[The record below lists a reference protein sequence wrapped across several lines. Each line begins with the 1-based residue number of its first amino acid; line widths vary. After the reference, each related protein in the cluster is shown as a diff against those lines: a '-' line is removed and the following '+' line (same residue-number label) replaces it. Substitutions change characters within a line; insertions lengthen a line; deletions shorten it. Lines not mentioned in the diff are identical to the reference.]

1 MKMYALRNLTVLT
14 MAILAIFALSQ
25 PVRAQQAD
33 EKSPFLTVVELF
45 TSQACPRSPAGDHN
59 LSKIADRSDVLA
71 LTFPVTY
78 WDYLGWADTFALEE
92 FTERQKFYIER
103 LKDQWLYTPQ
113 AVVQGQQGVSAE
125 DTDALET
132 AIANT
137 RQLSLALPVPKL
149 SADRSTLT
157 IVQDKLSDSAN
168 TVLQV
173 VFFERGP
180 VTVEVSSGK
189 NAGKTLS
196 YVNVVRS
203 LAEVNTEIMSIP
215 ENLRDLSCAVL
226 LQDSVDGRILGAS
239 ACPAAENS

>member
-1 MKMYALRNLTVLT
+1 MNKTVLR
-14 MAILAIFALSQ
+14 ILAVVPALALTFAALAH
-25 PVRAQQAD
+25 PVRAQDQSAL
-33 EKSPFLTVVELF
+33 LTVVELF

-59 LSKIADRSDVLA
+59 LSAIAQRPDVLA

-92 FTERQKFYIER
+92 FTQRQKFYIER

-125 DTDALET
+125 DAEALEV

-137 RQLSLALPVPKL
+137 RQLSQSLPTPRL
-149 SADRSTLT
+149 SDDRSTLT
-157 IVQDKLSDSAN
+157 IMQDRLTEQAN

-180 VTVEVSSGK
+180 ITVEVTSGK

-203 LAEVNTEIMSIP
+203 LAEMNSDMLAVP
-215 ENLRDLSCAVL
+215 ESLRDLSCAVL
-226 LQDSVDGRILGAS
+226 LQDQRDGTILGAS
-239 ACPAAENS
+239 VCPPADIN

>member
-1 MKMYALRNLTVLT
+1 MKILVLRNLIAIWAVATAFFVLSFP
-14 MAILAIFALSQ
+14 A
-25 PVRAQQAD
+25 RAEEVGD
-33 EKSPFLTVVELF
+33 KSPLLTVVELF

-59 LSKIADRSDVLA
+59 LSKIADRPDVLA

-92 FTERQKFYIER
+92 FTERQKFYIAR

-113 AVVQGQQGVSAE
+113 AVVQGQQGISAE

-137 RQLSLALPVPKL
+137 RQLSLALPEPQL
-149 SADRSTLT
+149 SEDRSTLT
-157 IVQDKLSDSAN
+157 LVQDRLTSSAN

-180 VTVEVSSGK
+180 ITVEVSAGK

-203 LAEVNTEIMSIP
+203 LAEMNTDIMTVP
-215 ENLRDLSCAVL
+215 ENLRSLSCAVL
-226 LQDSVDGRILGAS
+226 LQDSVDGRILGARVCS
-239 ACPAAENS
+239 SAENS